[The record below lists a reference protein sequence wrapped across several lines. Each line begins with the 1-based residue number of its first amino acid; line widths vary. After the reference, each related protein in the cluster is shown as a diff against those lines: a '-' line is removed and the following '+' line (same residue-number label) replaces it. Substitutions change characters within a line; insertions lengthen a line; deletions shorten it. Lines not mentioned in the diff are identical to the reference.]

1 MSFSSITLEYRSQE
15 VKTLK
20 YFLIYSL
27 IGSLVLHIGV
37 LSSLLAYLLRSNP
50 QQIEDQP
57 IEVVMIDF
65 PIPEVEK
72 PPAPIPQPE
81 RLPEPRQI
89 ITSNHTSPS
98 PARNQTVTQSK
109 PEITQQQPVVTLRQ
123 TPITP
128 PPAKV
133 ESVITPTVP
142 PPTPQTTATV
152 SRLQSV
158 LSSQTS
164 EATTV
169 TPPTQTVESVKT
181 PPVSPPTPTN
191 TATVSRLQSVLS
203 SQTSEA
209 TTVTPP
215 TQSSEKL
222 QGVLTGIRDSRVTPG
237 NNATVNTVESN
248 QPSGTSALSTP
259 NTGTSTNTVSVQP
272 STPPTPLPSNTRAE
286 STNRP
291 GNSRRSSS
299 GRAACV
305 RCNTNYPEFAR
316 RQGIEGRPRL
326 SVDIDAQGNVTNV
339 RILRSSGNRR
349 LDQEI
354 KRQASNW
361 KLQPTEGGRQGIS
374 IDTNLMLEGS
384 QRHRQVQERKRKQET
399 SGSRE
404 TSRQTESS
412 GSSPTASTSTPTR
425 SNPVRRVRQQPQTE
439 QNTAAG
445 SSSGQGKTPTPGN
458 VRDSLRNTRRQET
471 STNSVT
477 PPGETSTNPPLT
489 TNNTSSSQNQLRDA
503 LRRSRQPAELTP
515 PTSSPESE

>member
-164 EATTV
+164 
-169 TPPTQTVESVKT
+169 Q
-181 PPVSPPTPTN
+181 
-191 TATVSRLQSVLS
+191 
-203 SQTSEA
+203 A

-215 TQSSEKL
+215 TQSGEKL

-259 NTGTSTNTVSVQP
+259 NTGTSTNTVSVQLSTTP
-272 STPPTPLPSNTRAE
+272 TPPPSNTRAE

-299 GRAACV
+299 GPAACV

-316 RQGIEGRPRL
+316 RQGIEGRPQL

-412 GSSPTASTSTPTR
+412 SSSPTATTSTPTR

>member
-37 LSSLLAYLLRSNP
+37 LSSLLAYLLRSTP

-65 PIPEVEK
+65 PIPELEK
-72 PPAPIPQPE
+72 PPTPIPQPQ

-133 ESVITPTVP
+133 ESVKTPP
-142 PPTPQTTATV
+142 FSPPTPTTIATTNTPKVSRQAAV
-152 SRLQSV
+152 SRLESV

-164 EATTV
+164 EATT
-169 TPPTQTVESVKT
+169 
-181 PPVSPPTPTN
+181 
-191 TATVSRLQSVLS
+191 A
-203 SQTSEA
+203 
-209 TTVTPP
+209 TPP
-215 TQSSEKL
+215 TQSIQKNP
-222 QGVLTGIRDSRVTPG
+222 GVLTGTRDSRATQG
-237 NNATVNTVESN
+237 NSDSVSTVESN
-248 QPSGTSALSTP
+248 QPSGTSSVSTA
-259 NTGTSTNTVSVQP
+259 NTGTSSNNKVSVQP
-272 STPPTPLPSNTRAE
+272 TTPPANSRSE
-286 STNRP
+286 RTNQRR
-291 GNSRRSSS
+291 NSRRSSS

-316 RQGIEGRPRL
+316 RQGIEGRVEVA
-326 SVDIDAQGNVTNV
+326 VDINAKGDVTNV
-339 RILRSSGNRR
+339 RLLRSSGNRR
-349 LDQEI
+349 LDEEI
-354 KRQASNW
+354 KKQASNW
-361 KLQPTEGGRQGIS
+361 KLQPSEGGRQGIS
-374 IDTNLMLEGS
+374 IATDFTLEGS

-412 GSSPTASTSTPTR
+412 GSSPTATTSTPTR
-425 SNPVRRVRQQPQTE
+425 SNPVRRVRRKPQTE

-445 SSSGQGKTPTPGN
+445 SSSGQGTTRTRRNN
-458 VRDSLRNTRRQET
+458 VRDSLRNTRSQET

-477 PPGETSTNPPLT
+477 PAGETSTNPPLT
-489 TNNTSSSQNQLRDA
+489 TNNTSSSQNQLREA
-503 LRRSRQPAELTP
+503 LRRSRPPAELTP